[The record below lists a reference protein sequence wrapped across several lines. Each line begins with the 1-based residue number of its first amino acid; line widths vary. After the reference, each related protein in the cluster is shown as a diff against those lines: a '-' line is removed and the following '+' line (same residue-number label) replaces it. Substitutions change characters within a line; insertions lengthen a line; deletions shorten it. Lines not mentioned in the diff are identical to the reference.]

1 MLSSLQG
8 EDPTKR
14 TIEAVGKIFIGLL
27 AVGWGLVLIPA
38 GLRRRSERGSF
49 SLLGLGA
56 AFAGLAAL
64 VSRRPSRQ
72 GSAPLWSTESL
83 HGYTGGPVPPALG
96 IGGMRASSSGQ
107 AGRAGQAGQRRQRQ
121 MPRAVRRQRHIVLG
135 LLSAA
140 IVTLLLAFVPGL
152 SFFLAIHAVI
162 DVIFALYLVAL
173 LRLKQN
179 KGTSSRHALRQAG
192 SSVGGATR
200 ANHAN
205 HANHV
210 ASRNDNQYH
219 RAS

>member
-1 MLSSLQG
+1 
-8 EDPTKR
+8 
-14 TIEAVGKIFIGLL
+14 VGKIFIGLL

-64 VSRRPSRQ
+64 VSRRSSRQ
-72 GSAPLWSTESL
+72 GVAPLWSTESL

-96 IGGMRASSSGQ
+96 IGGMRNSASSGLP
-107 AGRAGQAGQRRQRQ
+107 QRTQRHV
-121 MPRAVRRQRHIVLG
+121 PRAVRRQRQIVLG

-152 SFFLAIHAVI
+152 SFFLAVHAVVDI
-162 DVIFALYLVAL
+162 VFALYLVAL

-179 KGTSSRHALRQAG
+179 KG
-192 SSVGGATR
+192 
-200 ANHAN
+200 
-205 HANHV
+205 V
-210 ASRNDNQYH
+210 ASRQTPRSAGGPLRGAPNAANRNDDQYY

>member
-1 MLSSLQG
+1 
-8 EDPTKR
+8 
-14 TIEAVGKIFIGLL
+14 VGKIFIGLL

-72 GSAPLWSTESL
+72 GAAPLWSTESL

-96 IGGMRASSSGQ
+96 IGGMRNTNSGNPGYPGNRSQ
-107 AGRAGQAGQRRQRQ
+107 RGAQGQQRHLSRSVRRQRQ
-121 MPRAVRRQRHIVLG
+121 IVLG
-135 LLSAA
+135 LVSAA
-140 IVTLLLAFVPGL
+140 VVTLLLAFVPGL
-152 SFFLAIHAVI
+152 SFFLAVHAII
-162 DVIFALYLVAL
+162 DIVFALYMVAL

-179 KGTSSRHALRQAG
+179 KGVSSRPAPRAT
-192 SSVGGATR
+192 GGPVRGAHQT
-200 ANHAN
+200 
-205 HANHV
+205 
-210 ASRNDNQYH
+210 ASRNDDRYY